1 MNKIK
6 KVAVGFFISG
16 LLILLGTPAF
26 ANPVVYDPYDDLFG
40 WLFLLAGAAVVI
52 AIIVTIVVLIIRK
65 MKKK

>member
-6 KVAVGFFISG
+6 KAAVGCFVSG

-26 ANPVVYDPYDDLFG
+26 ANPVAYDPYDDLF
-40 WLFLLAGAAVVI
+40 LLAGAVVVI

-65 MKKK
+65 MKKR